1 MRFYHLTQPAL
12 TRIYKKTQVVLVVL
26 ILSALQKICTAQNLY
41 FQSYSAKEGLSQNS
55 VYSASQT
62 NDGFMWFGTQDG
74 LNRFDGRNF
83 TVIQPSNSATG
94 SGKNYFGKFSKMYTA
109 LYADTRDWLWV
120 GTTQEIALYNRYTN
134 QFILPGEIYKGFS
147 VPGGIWINKIT
158 EDNRGNIWIVTQK
171 NGLFCY
177 NKALQSM
184 VSFKWTGGQPEKII
198 ALSTGATGDIWAC
211 SENEVYLLQKST
223 FHPIGLKDKLSL
235 KKIIIGDM
243 CMVNGQLWLII
254 NAAGIIIVQPLAGNS
269 FTITDFSKTFSGKN
283 YLTDARLIHQSDSNT
298 VWVGSRSEG
307 LIKVNLSAKTFENAG
322 ALGTSYS
329 LKRQFVLTFFTNRQK
344 ITWIGLSGGGIAKYD
359 LQKIQFSLWRTAPL
373 PQQPVPDNMLFSVFS
388 PDDELF
394 YMGTLYGGLLQLN
407 IKNGR
412 YQYHQP
418 PAHRYNES
426 GAKNI
431 YEVIAGEK
439 NLLWMATWSGLY
451 SFDKVTRQFVQY
463 TDNNDAQTSELC
475 AVIKLRQQPKLL
487 VGGYQGKL
495 RIFNLKT
502 HQWEQC
508 KEIGNGL
515 NKLELRVRYMKEME
529 DGNIFISTETQN
541 LVQYNYITG
550 AIVLYPQFQ
559 NISGVSRHFCRSG
572 SFLWIAT
579 DDGLIQA
586 SAATMQVVKL
596 WNTDNGLPNHY
607 IYAVVPD
614 NYGRIWIS
622 SNAGLAVLDYQSG
635 TCKKFTEEDGLQ
647 GMEFNTASCYKNQEG
662 KIWFGGINGLS
673 MVDPELSAANQYSPA
688 PLITGINVMNNPY
701 QSDTAIP
708 YIRRIVL
715 PNTKNF
721 ISFEFQSP
729 DFSQSENIMYEY
741 MLKGVDTGWV
751 KNGTKTYASYTQ
763 LKPGHYTFQVKSAN
777 TNFVW
782 SKAVT
787 TLDITIVPPWYNTWW
802 FYLFTVA
809 VIGLLLLWFVV
820 NRIRRIRHEA
830 NLKQQITETEMAA
843 LKAQMNPHFMFNCI
857 NSIDA
862 FIQSNDKYNAT
873 LYLNKFAKL
882 IRNVLDSSRQNV
894 VYFSKDI
901 ETLKLYIE
909 LEELRN
915 ENKFTTQLT
924 IDEELLN
931 SDYKVPPLIVQPF
944 VENAIIHGLRN
955 REGNEGELIVTI
967 SKSDTHI
974 IYTISD
980 NGIGRKQSEKVS
992 SGKEKSYGIQM
1003 SYDRIKLFNKEETAS
1018 VTIDDLYDQQV
1029 AAGTRVIVNLK
1040 LV

>member
-1 MRFYHLTQPAL
+1 MKHVT
-12 TRIYKKTQVVLVVL
+12 L
-26 ILSALQKICTAQNLY
+26 ILAIVFFHHAGAAQNLY
-41 FQSYSAKEGLSQNS
+41 FQSYSAKDGLSQNS
-55 VYSASQT
+55 VYSATET

-83 TVIQPSNSATG
+83 VVIQPSNSATG

-109 LYADTRDWLWV
+109 LYADNKDWLWV

-134 QFILPGEIYKGFS
+134 QFILPGEIYKGFY
-147 VPGGIWINKIT
+147 VPGGIWISKIT
-158 EDNRGNIWIVTQK
+158 EDQNGNVWIVTQK

-177 NKALQSM
+177 NKTLQSM
-184 VSFKWTGGQPEKII
+184 VSFKWGGGQPEK
-198 ALSTGATGDIWAC
+198 LVSLCTSSTGDTWAC
-211 SENEVYLLQKST
+211 SEKEVYLLQKKT
-223 FHPIGLKDKLSL
+223 FNPIGIKNKVDP
-235 KKIIIGDM
+235 KKTVIGDM
-243 CMVNGQLWLII
+243 CMVNHQLWLII
-254 NAAGIIIVQPLAGNS
+254 NGTGIIIIQPQPGNH
-269 FTITDFSKTFSGKN
+269 FIITDFSKTFTGKN

-307 LIKVNLSAKTFENAG
+307 LIKINLPAKTFENAG
-322 ALGTSYS
+322 ALGNSYS

-359 LQKIQFSLWRTAPL
+359 LQKIQFRLWRTEPL

-388 PDDELF
+388 EDDESF

-426 GAKNI
+426 GSKNI
-431 YEVIAGEK
+431 YEVIAGDK
-439 NLLWMATWSGLY
+439 NLLWMATWGGLY
-451 SFDKVTRQFVQY
+451 SFDRVSKQFEEFS
-463 TDNNDAQTSELC
+463 DKNDEQTTELC
-475 AVIKLRQQPKLL
+475 AVIKLKQQEKLL

-502 HQWEQC
+502 KLWEQC
-508 KEIGNGL
+508 KDINNIL
-515 NKLELRVRYMKEME
+515 NKLQLRVRYMKEME

-541 LVQYNYITG
+541 LVQYNYLTG
-550 AIVLYPQFQ
+550 TIILYPQFQ
-559 NISGVSRHFCRSG
+559 NISGVSRHFCMSG
-572 SFLWIAT
+572 PFLWIAA

-586 SAATMQVVKL
+586 SAVTMQVVKI
-596 WNTDNGLPNHY
+596 WSTDNGLPNNY

-622 SNAGLAVLDYQSG
+622 SNAGLAMLDYKSG

-647 GMEFNTASCYKNQEG
+647 GMEFNTASCYKNKDG

-673 MVDPELSAANQYSPA
+673 MVDPELSAGNQYSPS
-688 PLITGINVMNNPY
+688 PLITGINVMNNRY
-701 QSDTAIP
+701 QSDTAVP

-729 DFSQSENIMYEY
+729 DFSQSENIVYEY
-741 MLKGVDTGWV
+741 MLIGVDTGWV
-751 KNGTKTYASYTQ
+751 INGTKNYASYTQ
-763 LKPGHYTFQVKSAN
+763 LKPGHYTFKVKSAN
-777 TNFVW
+777 TNYVW
-782 SKAVT
+782 SKNVT
-787 TLDITIVPPWYNTWW
+787 SLEITIVPPWYATWW
-802 FYLFTVA
+802 FYFLS
-809 VIGLLLLWFVV
+809 VIVTGLFVV
-820 NRIRRIRHEA
+820 CFIKQRIKTIRYEA

-915 ENKFTTQLT
+915 ENKFTTQLV
-924 IDEELLN
+924 IDEELMN

-955 REGNEGELIVTI
+955 REGNEGKLFVTI

-974 IYTISD
+974 IFTISD
-980 NGIGRKQSEKVS
+980 NGIGRRQSEKVS

-1003 SYDRIKLFNKEETAS
+1003 SYDRIKLFNKEESAS
-1018 VTIDDLYDQQV
+1018 VIIDDLYDQQM
-1029 AAGTRVIVNLK
+1029 AAGTRVVVNLK